1 MLFSVIA
8 ITIAILVGMKWHL
21 VVLICIFL
29 MISDFK
35 HVSLGHLY
43 IFFGQ
48 MSVQLLCPFLN
59 WTVLFVEL

>member
-1 MLFSVIA
+1 
-8 ITIAILVGMKWHL
+8 MKWHL

-29 MISDFK
+29 MISDFE

-48 MSVQLLCPFLN
+48 MSIQLLCPFLS
-59 WTVLFVEL
+59 WIVPFVEL